1 MAKFILLILLLL
13 SGMVRTWAQ
22 PDAASDIA
30 TRLNNELSEKNDNG
44 MFVTM
49 FIGKA
54 DLTTGHL
61 YYCNAGHNPPLLDGE
76 FIDVQSNA
84 PIGLWPELDFEGEEL
99 DNIIGK
105 LLFIYTDGLNEAEN
119 LAQEQFS
126 NDKLQQMMQEMKTQT
141 ARQVVDTFSQTVE
154 SHRNG
159 AAPNDDL
166 TMLAF
171 RCLG

>member
-1 MAKFILLILLLL
+1 MAQAIRLFRAMAKE
-13 SGMVRTWAQ
+13 RRK
-22 PDAASDIA
+22 PSDIA
-30 TRLNNELSEKNDNG
+30 NRLNSELTWNNDNG

-49 FIGKA
+49 FIGEA

-76 FIDVQSNA
+76 FIDVESNA

-99 DNIIGK
+99 DDISGK

-119 LAQEQFS
+119 EDQEQYG
-126 NDKLQQMMQEMKTQT
+126 DDQLQQMMQQMKSDT
-141 ARQVVDTFSQTVE
+141 ARQVVDAFSQSVE

-159 AAPNDDL
+159 ASANDDL
-166 TMLAF
+166 TMLAI
-171 RCLG
+171 RVSREG

>member
-1 MAKFILLILLLL
+1 MAKERRKP
-13 SGMVRTWAQ
+13 SE
-22 PDAASDIA
+22 IA
-30 TRLNNELSEKNDNG
+30 TRLNNELSENNDNG

-49 FIGKA
+49 FIGEA

-76 FIDVQSNA
+76 FIEAEPNA
-84 PIGLWPELDFEGEEL
+84 PIGLWPELELEGEEL
-99 DNIIGK
+99 DNISGK

-119 LAQEQFS
+119 QAQEQYG
-126 NDKLQQMMQEMKTQT
+126 DDQLKQMMQQMKSDT
-141 ARQVVDTFSQTVE
+141 AKQVIDTISQSVE

-166 TMLAF
+166 TMLAI
-171 RCLG
+171 RCLVVDTCNP

>member
-1 MAKFILLILLLL
+1 MAKE
-13 SGMVRTWAQ
+13 RRK
-22 PDAASDIA
+22 PSDIA
-30 TRLNNELSEKNDNG
+30 NRLNSELTWNNDNG

-49 FIGKA
+49 FIGEA

-76 FIDVQSNA
+76 FIDVESNA

-99 DNIIGK
+99 DDISGK

-119 LAQEQFS
+119 EDQEQYG
-126 NDKLQQMMQEMKTQT
+126 DDQLQQMMQQMKSDT
-141 ARQVVDTFSQTVE
+141 ARQVVDAFSQSVE

-159 AAPNDDL
+159 ASANDDL
-166 TMLAF
+166 TMLAI
-171 RCLG
+171 RVSREG